1 MVYVNKPLIPL
12 VFEKKN
18 RQRKCMKVLA
28 IDQVKRHQGI
38 CNKKRKEHQSTCNRK
53 RKGINVLTIDQ
64 KKRHQGTCNRKRKR
78 IKELSIEK
86 ETAWS
91 YLQ

>member
-1 MVYVNKPLIPL
+1 MVYVNKRLIPL

-38 CNKKRKEHQSTCNRK
+38 CNKKRKEHQGTCNKK
-53 RKGINVLTIDQ
+53 RKGINVLRVDQ
-64 KKRHQGTCNRKRKR
+64 KNMHQGNCNR
-78 IKELSIEK
+78 IKKMASR
-86 ETAWS
+86 
-91 YLQ
+91 YVQ